1 MSKSIYRQIIIF
13 ISRSVAKV
21 FLFIALSISTPA
33 VNAMRSL
40 EEREAI
46 VIIMD
51 NSTFRRRERGLIRR
65 LGYQPELQFIFYE
78 AGAYGL

>member
-1 MSKSIYRQIIIF
+1 MPMGIYHQIIILL
-13 ISRSVAKV
+13 SRTVAKV
-21 FLFIALSISTPA
+21 FLFIALSVSTPA

-51 NSTFRRRERGLIRR
+51 NSSFRRRERGLIRR
-65 LGYQPELQFIFYE
+65 LGYRPELQFILYD
-78 AGAYGL
+78 ARAYGL